1 MTAKFYFNCII
12 QCVNYVN
19 SKTILNNSSK
29 LLSSHINKSHL
40 LSHYLNFSL
49 RHLKYVLVFL
59 FYPAI
64 LLFPPGICKPFF
76 STQFGPFTFVLFTF
90 FFAINHVM
98 PSFSAI
104 QQCDAEIPS
113 RISKVLNLTTDFLLN
128 QSNLEKP
135 WWEKDE
141 PPADIGFE

>member
-1 MTAKFYFNCII
+1 
-12 QCVNYVN
+12 
-19 SKTILNNSSK
+19 
-29 LLSSHINKSHL
+29 
-40 LSHYLNFSL
+40 
-49 RHLKYVLVFL
+49 
-59 FYPAI
+59 
-64 LLFPPGICKPFF
+64 
-76 STQFGPFTFVLFTF
+76 
-90 FFAINHVM
+90 M